1 MDTFS
6 NPYYPY
12 TPSIPGY
19 SPPPKQETVLMVN
32 GWNGANAC
40 QMAPNSSKL
49 ALDTSGTMIWLI
61 ITDGA
66 GYKTIT
72 PYDIFDH
79 KDVSAQPQTPTVDLS
94 AIEARLSR
102 LEAFVNEFNTP
113 TAPAV
118 TVKPVQTAAQPTE

>member
-1 MDTFS
+1 MDAY

-12 TPSIPGY
+12 TPTVPTQTY
-19 SPPPKQETVLMVN
+19 TPQLKQETVLTVN
-32 GWNGANAC
+32 GYNGANAC

-49 ALDTSGTMIWLI
+49 ALDISGTMIWLI
-61 ITDGA
+61 VTDGA

-79 KDVSAQPQTPTVDLS
+79 KEPTPVQTPSVDLS
-94 AIEARLSR
+94 TIEARLSKV
-102 LEAFVNEFNTP
+102 EAFMNEFNTP

-118 TVKPVQTAAQPTE
+118 TVKSVQTTE